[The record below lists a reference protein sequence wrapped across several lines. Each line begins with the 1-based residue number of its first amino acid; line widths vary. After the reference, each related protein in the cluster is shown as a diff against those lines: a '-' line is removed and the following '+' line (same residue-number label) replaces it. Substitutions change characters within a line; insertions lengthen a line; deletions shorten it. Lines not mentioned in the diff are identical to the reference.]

1 MCNTGRWGEKVSEHS
16 VVPQSEESK
25 TGLPVLNDRESS
37 TQATATAGASSTT
50 GATSPSL
57 GRLLRARR
65 ATLAAYLGAS
75 LLLSAAV
82 VFAARHLPPLA
93 VGSALMGALLAVGLV
108 FFTRNRVDERGN
120 HEPVA
125 NLRRELNHTRR
136 GYKRLFTAVPCFIC
150 VLDRDHHILE
160 ANDLYRREFGAT
172 DRSLC
177 YEVCKHR
184 TSKCPD
190 CIVDATF
197 ADGQSRSNEEVLLTR
212 AGKRVNAV
220 VHTRPIYD
228 DDGEITSVMEVFTD
242 ITEVKHLQRQL
253 ALTGRAV
260 ASTAHRV
267 KNILMGLEGGIF
279 IVGEGLE
286 EDDREVIA
294 EGWEMVERNVE
305 RVSVI
310 VKDLLYCAKER
321 EPEFEAD
328 VCPQEIALEVCDLFV
343 DRVAE
348 DNIEIRAEV
357 AEPFDR
363 GTFDPEGLHSLLCNL
378 VANAIDACRFDP
390 ADDKP
395 GHVIV
400 LRCRQN
406 GDRAT
411 VFEVE
416 DNGAGIPD
424 DLNAKMFQDFFSSKG
439 TEGTG
444 IGLLVVQKVAEEHG
458 GTVTFESKPG
468 QGTVFSVT
476 IPARDRNLAA
486 DPVAEQPKA
495 PSDTPGKTQGIEM

>member
-1 MCNTGRWGEKVSEHS
+1 VSEYR
-16 VVPQSEESK
+16 VAPQSEESIA
-25 TGLPVLNDRESS
+25 GLPVLNDRESS
-37 TQATATAGASSTT
+37 TQATATAGASST
-50 GATSPSL
+50 ASVASPSL
-57 GRLLRARR
+57 GPLLWARR
-65 ATLAAYLGAS
+65 TTLAAYLGAS

-93 VGSALMGALLAVGLV
+93 VGGALMGALLAVGLV
-108 FFTRNRVDERGN
+108 LFARNRAGEREN

-125 NLRRELNHTRR
+125 NLRRELHHTRR
-136 GYKRLFTAVPCFIC
+136 GYERLFTAVPCFIC

-197 ADGQSRSNEEVLLTR
+197 ADGRSRSNEEVLLTR
-212 AGKRVNAV
+212 DGKRVNAV
-220 VHTRPIYD
+220 VHTRPICD
-228 DDGEITSVMEVFTD
+228 DDGEIISVMEVFTD
-242 ITEVKHLQRQL
+242 ITEVKRLQRQL

-260 ASTAHRV
+260 AGTAHRV

-279 IVGEGLE
+279 IVSDGLE
-286 EDDREVIA
+286 EDDREAIT
-294 EGWEMVERNVE
+294 EGWEMVERNVG
-305 RVSVI
+305 RVSAI

-321 EPEFEAD
+321 EPDFKAD
-328 VCPQEIALEVCDLFV
+328 VCPQEIVLEVRDLYA
-343 DRVAE
+343 DRMAE

-357 AEPFDR
+357 PEPFDR

-395 GHVIV
+395 GHVIA
-400 LRCRQN
+400 LRCRRN
-406 GDRAT
+406 GDGAT

-424 DLNAKMFQDFFSSKG
+424 DLNAKLFQDFFSSKG

-458 GTVTFESKPG
+458 GTITFESKPG
-468 QGTVFSVT
+468 QGTIFTVI
-476 IPARDRNLAA
+476 IPARGRNRTS
-486 DPVAEQPKA
+486 DPVAEPAGTRASDERAA
-495 PSDTPGKTQGIEM
+495 PGG

>member
-1 MCNTGRWGEKVSEHS
+1 VSEHR
-16 VVPQSEESK
+16 VAPQSEESK
-25 TGLPVLNDRESS
+25 SGLPVLNDRESS
-37 TQATATAGASSTT
+37 THATGKAGASST
-50 GATSPSL
+50 ATAANGSL
-57 GRLLRARR
+57 GQLLWARR
-65 ATLAAYLGAS
+65 TTLAAYLGAS

-108 FFTRNRVDERGN
+108 LFARNRAGERGN

-125 NLRRELNHTRR
+125 NLRRELHHTRR
-136 GYKRLFTAVPCFIC
+136 GYERLFTAVPCFIC

-184 TSKCPD
+184 TSICPD

-197 ADGQSRSNEEVLLTR
+197 ADGRSRSNEEVLLTR
-212 AGKRVNAV
+212 NGKRVNVV

-228 DDGEITSVMEVFTD
+228 DDEEIISVMEVFTD

-260 ASTAHRV
+260 AGTAHRI

-279 IVGEGLE
+279 IVSDGLE
-286 EDDREVIA
+286 EDDRQAIT
-294 EGWEMVERNVE
+294 EGWEMVERNVG
-305 RVSVI
+305 RVSAI

-321 EPEFEAD
+321 EPDFKAD
-328 VCPQEIALEVCDLFV
+328 VCPQEIVLEVRDLYA
-343 DRVAE
+343 DRMAE

-363 GTFDPEGLHSLLCNL
+363 GNFDPEGLHSLLCNL
-378 VANAIDACRFDP
+378 VANAVDACRFDP

-395 GHVIV
+395 GYVV
-400 LRCRQN
+400 TLRCHQN
-406 GDRAT
+406 GDGAT
-411 VFEVE
+411 VLEVE

-424 DLNAKMFQDFFSSKG
+424 DLNASVFQDFFSSKG

-458 GTVTFESKPG
+458 GTITFESEPG
-468 QGTVFSVT
+468 QGTIFTVI
-476 IPARDRNLAA
+476 IPSRDRDLAA
-486 DPVAEQPKA
+486 DPVAEQPEA
-495 PSDTPGKTQGIEM
+495 PADTSGTTQGIEL